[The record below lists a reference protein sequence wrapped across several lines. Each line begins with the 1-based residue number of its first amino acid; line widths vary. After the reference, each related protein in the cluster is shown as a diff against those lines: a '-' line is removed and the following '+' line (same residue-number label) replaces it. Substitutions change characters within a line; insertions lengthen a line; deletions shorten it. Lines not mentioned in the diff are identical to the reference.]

1 TNDIKITCYEHL
13 HCQAILSYLD
23 WREICDGKVD
33 CLDSSDEKN
42 CWKLEV
48 NDCHDNEF
56 RCHNSLCISMEFFHN
71 FVDFS
76 EMV

>member
-23 WREICDGKVD
+23 WREICDGKID
-33 CLDSSDEKN
+33 CLDSFDEKN

-48 NDCHDNEF
+48 NDCNDNEF
-56 RCHNSLCISMEFFHN
+56 
-71 FVDFS
+71 
-76 EMV
+76 